1 MLSAIHAARDSE
13 RCLAKGVCAL
23 QQCASTTNPDLLNLV
38 MTPRRLFSHFPE
50 PDLNEI
56 VIYRQPCSPSA
67 EPSVLQSKSDTG
79 PSRNSRR
86 KAKSEDRHYENIYAV
101 AGLTLVNLG
110 MLIFVR
116 FRQTAPAQ
124 ASGADQIVRARGLE
138 IADAQG
144 KVRASI
150 SIIPEGP
157 ARRADGSLTEHGDRI
172 FPEAVV
178 LRLIRPDG
186 RPSVK
191 IATTQQGSGLDL
203 GGGIDPTY
211 MVLSSEGGETSLTLT
226 NKDGR
231 RQVIKP

>member
-1 MLSAIHAARDSE
+1 
-13 RCLAKGVCAL
+13 
-23 QQCASTTNPDLLNLV
+23 
-38 MTPRRLFSHFPE
+38 
-50 PDLNEI
+50 
-56 VIYRQPCSPSA
+56 
-67 EPSVLQSKSDTG
+67 
-79 PSRNSRR
+79 
-86 KAKSEDRHYENIYAV
+86 
-101 AGLTLVNLG
+101 
-110 MLIFVR
+110 
-116 FRQTAPAQ
+116 
-124 ASGADQIVRARGLE
+124 
-138 IADAQG
+138 
-144 KVRASI
+144 VRASI
-150 SIIPEGP
+150 SIVPEGP

-191 IATTQQGSGLDL
+191 MATTQQGSGLDL